1 MAMSDP
7 TPYQTLGVSEDASF
21 EEIQAVKNHLSQQY
35 QGDTRTLEL
44 VETAYDAIL
53 MDRLKLRQ
61 EGKIKVPDRF
71 RFPER
76 SVETAPKSLPSFTA
90 PTPSWL
96 QGWLDQPSRQ
106 DILLPGIIFLI
117 LGIISFVSPNGAN
130 SLRPLLLVAG
140 VFVSIYFLNR
150 KENKF
155 GRAFLLTLG
164 SLILGVALGSGLTY
178 LLKNSNLP
186 ISGEQVAATMSFVLL
201 WLTSSF
207 LR

>member
-1 MAMSDP
+1 MSDP

-61 EGKIKVPDRF
+61 EGKIKVPDRI

-76 SVETAPKSLPSFTA
+76 TVEAPAKSLPNFTP

-106 DILLPGIIFLI
+106 DVLLPGVILAI
-117 LGIISFVSPNGAN
+117 LGVISFVSPDGGN

-164 SLILGVALGSGLTY
+164 ALILGVALGSGLTY
-178 LLKNSNLP
+178 LLKSSNLP
-186 ISGEQVAATMSFVLL
+186 VSGEQIAATVSFFLL